1 MNMNLNKFVLLF
13 SVFMILSCSASEKKP
28 DNNKIQSKYS
38 KQVSEY
44 FEALA
49 DLQKFN
55 GVVYLKKHNKEILY
69 KTFNIDQDKIESLS
83 VKKSNQFDIHSISK
97 LMAKAAVV
105 DLESDN
111 NISYD
116 DTVVEYISDFPNGNA
131 ITIQNLLDNKSGLP
145 RELSSEVENLIEKSP
160 EQLLELIKEEKL
172 LYQPGTDSSYS
183 NLGYQVLYYIIS
195 KITKV
200 PFVEFLND
208 QYFKPLKM
216 ESTGAHF
223 HLNSENSK
231 DLVVN
236 HEMDD
241 DKITVVPNIQDG
253 DKNQAKLYS
262 SIEDLSTFLDHIK
275 KPKYFNKLKNQNR
288 NTIGWSGGGDG
299 ILSHLE
305 YNIDGDY
312 ELVFFSNYDEIPF
325 GEIVLTVEK
334 IMTDKPYDLPKI
346 LNRKKKIINAELLKS
361 YSGKYIMREF
371 NNSLF
376 EFRLENDEL
385 IFYQDGERNTKL
397 NAETDSTFFDYPTDE
412 DYFKFKPTKNGDF
425 EVIYYYKT
433 VPILGKKEIE

>member
-1 MNMNLNKFVLLF
+1 MKKANLLF
-13 SVFMILSCSASEKKP
+13 SIFLILSCSASEKKS
-28 DNNKIQSKYS
+28 NNKKIQSKYS
-38 KQVSEY
+38 KQLTEY
-44 FEALA
+44 FQVLV
-49 DLQKFN
+49 DLKKFN
-55 GVVYLKKHNKEILY
+55 GVVYLKKNNEIILY
-69 KTFNIDQDKIESLS
+69 NTFNIDQKSVKSLS

-97 LMAKAAVV
+97 LMAKAAVI
-105 DLESDN
+105 DLHSDN

-116 DTVVEYISDFPNGNA
+116 DTVAEYVSDFPNGNA
-131 ITIQNLLDNKSGLP
+131 ITIQNLLDNQSGLP
-145 RELSSEVENLIEKSP
+145 RELSSDVENLVKKTP
-160 EQLLELIKEEKL
+160 EQLLELIKKEKI

-195 KITKV
+195 KIAKV

-208 QYFKPLKM
+208 QYFEPLQM

-236 HEMDD
+236 HEMDN
-241 DKITVVPNIQDG
+241 DKITIVPNIQDG

-275 KPKYFNKLKNQNR
+275 KPKYFNKLKNKNR

-325 GEIVLTVEK
+325 GDIVLTVEK
-334 IMTDKPYDLPKI
+334 IMTDKPYDLPRI
-346 LNRKKKIINAELLKS
+346 QNRKEKIINSELLKS

-385 IFYQDGERNTKL
+385 IFYQDGERNAKL
-397 NAETDSTFFDYPTDE
+397 NSESDSTFFDHPTDE

-425 EVIYYYKT
+425 EVIYYYKK
-433 VPILGKKEIE
+433 VPILGKKENAM